1 MILVPDTSV
10 IVDGRFYSYVTSN
23 EVQEIVVPEAVV
35 AEIEHQANLGKSS
48 GESGLKELL
57 SLRRYADTNNIILT
71 FHGRRPSMSD
81 IRYAKEGEMD
91 ELVRVVA
98 ADFNA
103 ILVTGDKVQAH
114 VAQSKGIDTVYLEP
128 YSITD
133 MRIEDFFDA
142 ETMSVHLKAGLHVY
156 VKKGRPGAIVF
167 EKQERVLDENE
178 LEEISID
185 IIERAK
191 NTRDC
196 FIEMD
201 EPGATVVQ
209 LKEYRIAITKPPFS
223 DRYEI
228 TAVHPVKKVSLD
240 EYALSSKL
248 KDRLAVAEGIL
259 VSGAP
264 GAGKSTFVQAIAEY
278 YNSQGKI
285 VKTMEKPRDLQ
296 VSDEIT
302 QYTALSGDM
311 AKTGDI
317 LLLVRPDFT
326 IFDEMR
332 KTNDFFTFS
341 DLRLAGVGMIG
352 VVHATRTIDAIQRFI
367 GRIELG
373 MIPQIVDTV
382 IHIAGGEVQEIY
394 LLEFKVKPPS
404 GMAEADLAR
413 PVIEVYNFET
423 QQLQFEIYTFGEQ
436 VVVMEVAKRRP
447 SHVDRGA
454 IRSLEN
460 EIRRLVPDAEVHI
473 EMAGNRAKVYAD
485 PMDVPYIIGKRGKI
499 VTRLESK
506 LGMKIDVIEDENV
519 APSEVEVNAKVQK
532 KYVHLTVD
540 KRFAGSD
547 LRFMADGEE
556 LFTATV
562 GKKGILK
569 IEKKSELGLHIA
581 DQLKKKKFIY
591 ALPV

>member
-1 MILVPDTSV
+1 
-10 IVDGRFYSYVTSN
+10 
-23 EVQEIVVPEAVV
+23 
-35 AEIEHQANLGKSS
+35 
-48 GESGLKELL
+48 
-57 SLRRYADTNNIILT
+57 
-71 FHGRRPSMSD
+71 
-81 IRYAKEGEMD
+81 
-91 ELVRVVA
+91 
-98 ADFNA
+98 
-103 ILVTGDKVQAH
+103 
-114 VAQSKGIDTVYLEP
+114 
-128 YSITD
+128 
-133 MRIEDFFDA
+133 
-142 ETMSVHLKAGLHVY
+142 
-156 VKKGRPGAIVF
+156 
-167 EKQERVLDENE
+167 
-178 LEEISID
+178 
-185 IIERAK
+185 
-191 NTRDC
+191 
-196 FIEMD
+196 
-201 EPGATVVQ
+201 
-209 LKEYRIAITKPPFS
+209 
-223 DRYEI
+223 
-228 TAVHPVKKVSLD
+228 
-240 EYALSSKL
+240 
-248 KDRLAVAEGIL
+248 
-259 VSGAP
+259 
-264 GAGKSTFVQAIAEY
+264 
-278 YNSQGKI
+278 
-285 VKTMEKPRDLQ
+285 MEKPRDLQ

-332 KTNDFFTFS
+332 KTEDFFTFS

-382 IHIAGGEVQEIY
+382 IHIDGGEVREIY
-394 LLEFKVKPPS
+394 LLEFKVKTPS
-404 GMAEADLAR
+404 GMTESDLAR
-413 PVIEVYNFET
+413 PVIEVYNFDT

-436 VVVMEVAKRRP
+436 VVVMEVAKRRSP
-447 SHVDRGA
+447 RVDRNA

-460 EIRRLVPDAEVHI
+460 EIHRLVPDADIHI
-473 EMAGNRAKVYAD
+473 EMVGNRAKVYAD

-532 KYVHLTVD
+532 KYIHLTVD

-547 LRFMADGEE
+547 LQFMVDGEE

-569 IEKKSELGLHIA
+569 LEKKGELGSYLV